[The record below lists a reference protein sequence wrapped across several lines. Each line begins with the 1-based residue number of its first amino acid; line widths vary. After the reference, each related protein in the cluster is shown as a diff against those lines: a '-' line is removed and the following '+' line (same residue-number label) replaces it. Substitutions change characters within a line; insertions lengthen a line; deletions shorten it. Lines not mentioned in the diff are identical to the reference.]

1 MTVGGS
7 PKPGSDRAAHF
18 EEPVRSPRRLIRRAC
33 VTICALGAAVV
44 LGSFLWFISGV
55 SNEEVELTRD
65 ADGIVVLTGGASRVA
80 DAVELLAAGRGRR
93 LLITG
98 VNPSTNQGGLSRAVP
113 LHDKF
118 ITCCVDLDHSAINT
132 VGNAVETR
140 RWARQRGFRSL
151 IVVTSNYHMPR
162 ALAELG
168 HQLPDVT
175 LIPFPVVTEKRRAEP
190 WWSNA
195 ASARLLFSEYLKY
208 IYSVMRHRLDP
219 SPAGTELAASCH
231 LVSWFRNS
239 QHCHRES
246 SMRIL

>member
-1 MTVGGS
+1 L
-7 PKPGSDRAAHF
+7 RAFVA
-18 EEPVRSPRRLIRRAC
+18 AC
-33 VTICALGAAVV
+33 IAGLGALMA
-44 LGSFLWFISGV
+44 SFLWFISGV
-55 SNEEVELTRD
+55 SNEEVELDRN

-93 LLITG
+93 LLVTG
-98 VNPSTNQGGLSRAVP
+98 VNPATSTGGLSRAVP
-113 LHDKF
+113 LHDKI
-118 ITCCVDLDHSAINT
+118 ITCCVDLDHSAVNT

-162 ALAELG
+162 ALAELS

-195 ASARLLFSEYLKY
+195 GSARLLFSEYLKY
-208 IYSVMRHRLDP
+208 IYSVVRHRLDP
-219 SPAGTELAASCH
+219 APEDTEVARGRNVAA
-231 LVSWFRNS
+231 V
-239 QHCHRES
+239 
-246 SMRIL
+246 